1 GICNRHSD
9 GQERATLEQQ
19 NSGKFPS
26 AYELIRQIV
35 RSTSE
40 PFSFADGKIID
51 EGRQE
56 AVTARELHVA
66 VVKPVTRV
74 EAIRDPSA
82 VLTREERGIVA
93 ALVRQIAGVHVA
105 GSVLQ
110 PAGEA
115 LRDGNCARAVI
126 AYCSVRFHERKTAGG
141 IGNLR
146 TYQGVSKSILGYL
159 INVREETQL

>member
-1 GICNRHSD
+1 
-9 GQERATLEQQ
+9 
-19 NSGKFPS
+19 
-26 AYELIRQIV
+26 
-35 RSTSE
+35 
-40 PFSFADGKIID
+40 
-51 EGRQE
+51 
-56 AVTARELHVA
+56 
-66 VVKPVTRV
+66 VKPVARI

-115 LRDGNCARAVI
+115 LRDGNCARVVI

-146 TYQGVSKSILGYL
+146 TYEGVPNSVFGYL
-159 INVREETQL
+159 INVRDVTQRGSVAAVISQAQARVETQVALKRQVPLLDVGVFIMQVHQRCE